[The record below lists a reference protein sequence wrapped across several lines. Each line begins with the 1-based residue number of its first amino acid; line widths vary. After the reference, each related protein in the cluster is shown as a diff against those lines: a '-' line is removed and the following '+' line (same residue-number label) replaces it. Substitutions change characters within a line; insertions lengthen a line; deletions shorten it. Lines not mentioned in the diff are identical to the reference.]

1 MKNSVYYFIF
11 ENDYMSDIIN
21 SLCTIFNISR
31 EINSA
36 VYKDDSEQVYILD
49 AAGEGLACV
58 LANNSNYIYAMYI
71 FSKMIYKKE
80 IEQML
85 SNLCNEIEDEY
96 GDDRRKFINSISPNA
111 DVMKDCIRT
120 AKKFGYD
127 HMLSR
132 YINFQ

>member
-21 SLCTIFNISR
+21 SLCTIFNVSQNK
-31 EINSA
+31 NS
-36 VYKDDSEQVYILD
+36 VIYKDDSEQVYILE
-49 AAGEGLACV
+49 AAKEGLVCV
-58 LANNSNYIYAMYI
+58 LANNSNYVYAMYI
-71 FSKMIYKKE
+71 FSKMIYKEE

-85 SNLCNEIEDEY
+85 SDLCNEIKDDY
-96 GDDRRKFINSISPNA
+96 GDDRRKFINSITSDS
-111 DVMKDCIRT
+111 DVMKDCIKT

-132 YINFQ
+132 YIDF